1 MAVALTAQQQ
11 QDILNSANAFEE
23 GVTAMNQVYNEVFAA
38 GDQLKG
44 QAMVSTAGQMFGV
57 AVTRWVD
64 DFNNIKQLLQT
75 MHDQLISTTQQTTS
89 TNTTNEEIAQALS
102 YTPGN
107 G

>member
-11 QDILNSANAFEE
+11 QDILNSANVFSE
-23 GVTAMNQVYNEVFAA
+23 GVSSMNQIYNEVFAA

-64 DFNNIKQLLQT
+64 DFNNIKQLLQA
-75 MHDQLISTTQQTTS
+75 MHDQLMSTTQQTTA
-89 TNTTNEEIAQALS
+89 TNVSNEEIAQALS
-102 YTPGN
+102 FTAPS
-107 G
+107 